1 MAPTS
6 EMPAVPLTAP
16 TPSKKHWIALLQSSS
31 LYTFQKSS
39 SRKRKYVASTIVLSV
54 LSLAGALAIDLH
66 LNPNALNP
74 SSSSTTTTG
83 SGTTTAATG
92 NGTATGSAIDYR
104 YGTVQVSVTKANG
117 KITNVTMV
125 QSGATAGREQAFPT
139 LIQAAVS
146 ANGSNFGNLSGA
158 TFTTD
163 AFKQALDSAVKKL
176 G

>member
-1 MAPTS
+1 M
-6 EMPAVPLTAP
+6 
-16 TPSKKHWIALLQSSS
+16 QSSS

-39 SRKRKYVASTIVLSV
+39 SRKRKYVASTIMLSV
-54 LSLAGALAIDLH
+54 LSLAGALAVDLH

-74 SSSSTTTTG
+74 NSSSTTTTTG
-83 SGTTTAATG
+83 TGTGTGTGTTTAATG
-92 NGTATGSAIDYR
+92 NGTATGSAVDYR